1 MSQRRPLRAAPTLNA
16 AADQLASE
24 TIQTTAEQRQAA
36 RDRAYE
42 IREALIDTQLFG
54 PIIVGLGHTYSKLVC
69 PQRNEQGLPRTLV
82 VAEAN
87 GTLNVRHPYDGASD
101 TIRPMLSFKPE
112 DYKNKNI
119 GEFVIAAI
127 KELHNP
133 APKTEP
139 IKAPAARKL
148 DL

>member
-1 MSQRRPLRAAPTLNA
+1 MYQRRPVRAAQSLNS
-16 AADQLASE
+16 AADQPASE
-24 TIQTTAEQRQAA
+24 TVQTTAEQRQAA

-42 IREALIDTQLFG
+42 IREALIDAQLFG

-69 PQRNEQGLPRTLV
+69 PQRNEQGFPRTLV

-101 TIRPMLSFKPE
+101 TIRPPLIFKPGE
-112 DYKNKNI
+112 YEGKDL

-127 KELHNP
+127 EKLHNP
-133 APKTEP
+133 APKQEP
-139 IKAPAARKL
+139 NHERVLKL
-148 DL
+148 